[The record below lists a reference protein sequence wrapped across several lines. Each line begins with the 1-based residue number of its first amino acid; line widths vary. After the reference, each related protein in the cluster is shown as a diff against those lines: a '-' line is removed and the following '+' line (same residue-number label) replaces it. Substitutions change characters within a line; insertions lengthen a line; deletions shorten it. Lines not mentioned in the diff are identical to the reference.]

1 MRMRTINLDHNATT
15 PLDLRVR
22 EALDAAGRAEY
33 ANPASQHT
41 AGRRARHVLEEA
53 RERMADLLG
62 AKQHGV
68 RVLLTSGGTEANNL
82 ALFGLAGQTPS
93 RIVVSAIEHPSV
105 LGAAGQLERRGW
117 QVKRIAVSSEGVFDL
132 DQLRAALTAP
142 TQLVSLMW
150 GNNETGVL
158 QPIVEAAHLCRAAG
172 VPLHT
177 DAVQVTGKLP
187 VNFDHLGVSA
197 LSLAAHKFHGPRGI
211 GALVVDAAA
220 PLESLMWGGFQQHG
234 LRPGTESVE
243 LAVAMC
249 QALELWAAEAAARRE
264 RMATLRDRFE
274 SLLRA
279 GRSGLIVN
287 GGRAE
292 RLPHTSNLSFVGLD
306 RQELFVALDLAGVQ
320 CSTGSACASGSSE
333 PSPVLLAMGLPE
345 PVVGSALRFSLGA
358 DTTATD
364 IDEAAARILQVCNDL
379 ERSKQSRKIAAE
391 PPARAANSL

>member
-1 MRMRTINLDHNATT
+1 MRTINLDHNATT
-15 PLDLRVR
+15 PIDPRVR
-22 EALDAAGRAEY
+22 EALDAAAQAQY
-33 ANPASQHT
+33 ANPASQHA

-53 RERMADLLG
+53 RERIADLLG
-62 AKQHGV
+62 ARQPGV

-82 ALFGLAGQTPS
+82 ALFGLAGNAPG
-93 RIVVSAIEHPSV
+93 RIVMSAIEHPSV
-105 LGAAGQLERRGW
+105 LETAIQLERRSW
-117 QVKRIAVSSEGVFDL
+117 QVERVGVSADGVVDL
-132 DQLRAALTAP
+132 DQLRAALTTPAR
-142 TQLVSLMW
+142 LVGLMW

-158 QPIVEAAHLCRAAG
+158 QPIAEAIQLCRAAG
-172 VPLHT
+172 VLFHT
-177 DAVQVTGKLP
+177 DAVQVVGKLP
-187 VNFDHLGVSA
+187 VDFDGLGASA

-211 GALVVDAAA
+211 GALVVNAGA
-220 PLESLMWGGFQQHG
+220 PLESVLWGGFQQHG

-249 QALELWAAEAAARRE
+249 RALELWAAEADARRD
-264 RMATLRDRFE
+264 RMATLRARFE
-274 SLLRA
+274 SLLCAERPT
-279 GRSGLIVN
+279 LVVN

-333 PSPVLLAMGLPE
+333 PSPVLQAMGLAE
-345 PVVGSALRFSLGA
+345 PIVGSALRFSLGA
-358 DTTATD
+358 GTTAAD

-379 ERSKQSRKIAAE
+379 ERSKQSRKIAAK